1 MDNVE
6 NKTLSDVQEMLLEQD
21 PTNVSIALAAALQ
34 EVSELKKQV
43 GTLVKQTG
51 TLAQNSSKVTWEQVL
66 ENPSLYNQ
74 WHEQEKART
83 NIGW

>member
-6 NKTLSDVQEMLLEQD
+6 NKTLSDVQNMLLEQD
-21 PTNVSIALAAALQ
+21 PSNISIALAAVLQ
-34 EVSELKKQV
+34 EVSELK
-43 GTLVKQTG
+43 KQTG